1 MFGGFFDFFKSFR
14 NIEISNKNKPDI
26 KTVTFDSE
34 GNVVNYPTG
43 NPKDGTPEEVKRA
56 AKELYERIQKYVK

>member
-1 MFGGFFDFFKSFR
+1 MFGSIIGFFKSFGK
-14 NIEISNKNKPDI
+14 IEITNKNKPDV

-34 GNVVNYPTG
+34 GNVINYPTG

-56 AKELYERIQKYVK
+56 AKELYEKIQSYVK